1 MTETPEVYL
10 YSNINI
16 SYENSGHTI
25 KQLKNYSFSLN
36 CTKFCLLL
44 LSLLLLSNSKGVKK

>member
-1 MTETPEVYL
+1 MTKAPEVYL

-25 KQLKNYSFSLN
+25 KQLKKYSFSLN
-36 CTKFCLLL
+36 FKNFC
-44 LSLLLLSNSKGVKK
+44 VCY